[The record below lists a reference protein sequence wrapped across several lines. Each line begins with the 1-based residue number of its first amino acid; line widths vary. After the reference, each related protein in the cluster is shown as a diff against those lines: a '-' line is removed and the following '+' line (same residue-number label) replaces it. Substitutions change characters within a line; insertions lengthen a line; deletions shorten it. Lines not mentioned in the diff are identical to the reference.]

1 MDMEADGWFRMDFTR
16 YVELNGSFRSLFK
29 FSGVG
34 LPQSLRSFKGI
45 RHESESLNDYCAV
58 IVIRNVPIIILWG
71 LVYLA
76 DVRIG
81 SAHQIHSL
89 WFWGCNLSKGLNPQP
104 HLAAYRFFDNG
115 QPVKGKKTE
124 KRARNCLSPCR
135 KYRKNLWSWMLSPPQ
150 KSHPTCCGEPPS

>member
-1 MDMEADGWFRMDFTR
+1 MVGSEWTHNRIDFTR

-81 SAHQIHSL
+81 SAH
-89 WFWGCNLSKGLNPQP
+89 
-104 HLAAYRFFDNG
+104 
-115 QPVKGKKTE
+115 
-124 KRARNCLSPCR
+124 
-135 KYRKNLWSWMLSPPQ
+135 
-150 KSHPTCCGEPPS
+150 